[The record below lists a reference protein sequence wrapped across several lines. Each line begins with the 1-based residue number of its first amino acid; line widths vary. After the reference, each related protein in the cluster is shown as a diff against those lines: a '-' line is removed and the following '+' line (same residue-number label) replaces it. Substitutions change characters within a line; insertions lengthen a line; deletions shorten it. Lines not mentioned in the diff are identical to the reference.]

1 MTRIFRETIGITCLL
16 WMRPDI
22 PREQAMQYWRGPHS
36 ELVRASPGFLD
47 YRQHHFPA
55 DGPGLWP
62 EIDGVETAIPDARRV
77 DGVPEVHVVEM
88 PMESEAG
95 YAHQMRIH
103 ADEHNVFGRTLL
115 HSTEPGDGRMWAT
128 ATRGEVGAR
137 TFVLI
142 RKRNDVADSDFRATI
157 NDRIGPALATVPGL
171 TELRTQVFVPW
182 SVESWDTPD
191 VAHDYPEDTR
201 YHASMVLGSPDEAA
215 LLAALQSSQVSAIA
229 DDIRSVASA
238 VHAYP
243 VAATYTYVQDGQQ
256 L

>member
-1 MTRIFRETIGITCLL
+1 M
-16 WMRPDI
+16 
-22 PREQAMQYWRGPHS
+22 
-36 ELVRASPGFLD
+36 
-47 YRQHHFPA
+47 
-55 DGPGLWP
+55 
-62 EIDGVETAIPDARRV
+62 ETAIPDARRV

-142 RKRNDVADSDFRATI
+142 RKRNDVADSDLRAAI

-238 VHAYP
+238 VHALP
-243 VAATYTYVQDGQQ
+243 GGGDIHLRPRRPAGVTRSRPQQGRPRDARAALSCSTSSSTDRDTFCRRPHLGPPATVG
-256 L
+256 LRRL